1 MRAAMPKYKPQEAA
15 VATPQPAAAAAL
27 QYSMAGVPQPI
38 ASSAPA
44 AVPGYMLPQLQAGLM
59 PAQQPQVVDA
69 ASQLQLLQQQ
79 QLQQQQQQLQQLRPG
94 LVQAG
99 MVPGLPGVHHQL
111 AAVPAVTSMGVIP
124 GMPGQIP
131 GLPGIVTS
139 QPQVC
144 SPVDNSKYFTNS
156 LQIFSDVCSSTSHAW
171 TSRSSS
177 ASW

>member
-1 MRAAMPKYKPQEAA
+1 MPKYKPQEAA

-27 QYSMAGVPQPI
+27 QYSMAGVPQPS

-44 AVPGYMLPQLQAGLM
+44 TLPGYMLPQLQAGLV

-79 QLQQQQQQLQQLRPG
+79 QLQQQQQQQQQLQQLRPG

-99 MVPGLPGVHHQL
+99 MVPGLPVQQL
-111 AAVPAVTSMGVIP
+111 AAVPAATSMGVIP

-131 GLPGIVTS
+131 GLPGLVTS
-139 QPQVC
+139 QPQV
-144 SPVDNSKYFTNS
+144 SNAVADLKYFTNF
-156 LQIFSDVCSSTSHAW
+156 LQLYLDVCS
-171 TSRSSS
+171 
-177 ASW
+177 